1 MDKKLSGLIFVFLLS
16 ASLFVSYVVFNQPL
30 SRLIRAKEEFIPS
43 KEKSLIFA
51 WPLNSSIGKPV
62 TINVF
67 LRNENGLP
75 LVNKNITL
83 STTLGQITPQQAS
96 TDKSGKATFILTSS
110 SPGIAE
116 VSANAENTYI
126 LNQKVTIK
134 FE

>member
-1 MDKKLSGLIFVFLLS
+1 MDKKLSGLIFVFFLA
-16 ASLFVSYVVFNQPL
+16 ASLFVSVIVFREPL
-30 SRLIRAKEEFIPS
+30 SRFTRAKEEFIPS

-116 VSANAENTYI
+116 VSATAENTYI

>member
-1 MDKKLSGLIFVFLLS
+1 
-16 ASLFVSYVVFNQPL
+16 
-30 SRLIRAKEEFIPS
+30 
-43 KEKSLIFA
+43 
-51 WPLNSSIGKPV
+51 V

-116 VSANAENTYI
+116 VSATAENTYI

>member
-1 MDKKLSGLIFVFLLS
+1 MDKKLSGLIFVFFLA
-16 ASLFVSYVVFNQPL
+16 ASLFVSVVVFKEPL
-30 SRLIRAKEEFIPS
+30 SRLTRAKEEFIPS

-62 TINVF
+62 TISVF

-75 LVNKNITL
+75 LVNKNVTL
-83 STTLGQITPQQAS
+83 STTLGQITPKQAS

-110 SPGIAE
+110 SKGIAE
-116 VSANAENTYI
+116 VSATAENTYI